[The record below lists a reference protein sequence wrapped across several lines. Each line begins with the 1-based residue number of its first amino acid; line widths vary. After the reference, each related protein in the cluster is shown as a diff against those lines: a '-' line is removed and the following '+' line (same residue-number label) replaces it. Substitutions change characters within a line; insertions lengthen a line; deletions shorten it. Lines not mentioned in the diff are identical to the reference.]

1 MLRLKFA
8 INGTESVAA
17 AVQKVIKKRHKLVL
31 ALVVLLLLLGQA
43 KQMKFYKS
51 MGYALDWTKVV
62 QNNENVLICLHE
74 IQNY

>member
-31 ALVVLLLLLGQA
+31 ALLLLGQA

-51 MGYALDWTKVV
+51 MGYALD
-62 QNNENVLICLHE
+62 
-74 IQNY
+74 